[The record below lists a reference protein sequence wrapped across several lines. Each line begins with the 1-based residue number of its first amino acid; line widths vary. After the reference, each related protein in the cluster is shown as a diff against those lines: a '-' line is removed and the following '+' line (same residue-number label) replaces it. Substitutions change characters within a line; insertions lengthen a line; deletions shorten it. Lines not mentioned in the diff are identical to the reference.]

1 MRSMVEGA
9 GIGLTKHA
17 PSTADAAKPA
27 QAAQACLRWAVPL
40 PRNAGEDA
48 GDYVQRFSLHRSLSQ

>member
-1 MRSMVEGA
+1 MRSMVEGVGGKRVHA
-9 GIGLTKHA
+9 A

-40 PRNAGEDA
+40 PRCAGEDEFVRDSA
-48 GDYVQRFSLHRSLSQ
+48 IERRFHPT